1 MADLA
6 HGFVFGVGALL
17 GLVTA
22 FSILLVVFG
31 CVGAH
36 HVRLIRR
43 GGSDAHF

>member
-17 GLVTA
+17 GLVTTLA
-22 FSILLVVFG
+22 VLLVIFG

-36 HVRLIRR
+36 HVRLIRK
-43 GGSDAHF
+43 GG